1 MKILECENV
10 CINYD
15 DVRAVDNVSFTVEDG
30 DFVCIL
36 GENGSGKSTLVKGI
50 LGLEKIQKGT
60 IKYLNGIKPNELGYL
75 PQTTIV
81 QKNFPASIYEVVLS
95 GCLNS
100 KKIIPFYSKKDKQK
114 ALEMM
119 KKFEIDNIKNKSYQE
134 LSGGQ
139 QQRVLLARAL
149 CASRKLLILDEPIS
163 GLDPVITKKMYQK
176 IKDINKQGMTIIM
189 VSHDINYAI
198 KNASKIIHIKNKLLF
213 EGTPKEYEKSEIGK
227 LFLGGCHHG

>member
-1 MKILECENV
+1 
-10 CINYD
+10 
-15 DVRAVDNVSFTVEDG
+15 
-30 DFVCIL
+30 
-36 GENGSGKSTLVKGI
+36 
-50 LGLEKIQKGT
+50 
-60 IKYLNGIKPNELGYL
+60 
-75 PQTTIV
+75 
-81 QKNFPASIYEVVLS
+81 
-95 GCLNS
+95 
-100 KKIIPFYSKKDKQK
+100 
-114 ALEMM
+114 M

>member
-81 QKNFPASIYEVVLS
+81 QKNFPASIYEVVL
-95 GCLNS
+95 
-100 KKIIPFYSKKDKQK
+100 
-114 ALEMM
+114 
-119 KKFEIDNIKNKSYQE
+119 
-134 LSGGQ
+134 
-139 QQRVLLARAL
+139 
-149 CASRKLLILDEPIS
+149 
-163 GLDPVITKKMYQK
+163 
-176 IKDINKQGMTIIM
+176 
-189 VSHDINYAI
+189 
-198 KNASKIIHIKNKLLF
+198 
-213 EGTPKEYEKSEIGK
+213 
-227 LFLGGCHHG
+227 